1 MSARLETG
9 INKMELRFIK
19 TRFSQPT
26 QLILG
31 QYMKDLFVSE
41 IWRKSWYVYT
51 KYCLLI
57 EENENE
63 LKKKRKIVTL
73 AESRVAVERARN
85 DLLFWSWKDLYNWAK
100 SVNLN
105 YDNIVILIVSSWNV
119 DYYCRLLTAEVWGW
133 PLPQGSMEFGFVG
146 MQ

>member
-9 INKMELRFIK
+9 INKMELGFIK

-41 IWRKSWYVYT
+41 ISRQSYVYT

-57 EENENE
+57 EESENE
-63 LKKKRKIVTL
+63 LKKKGKL
-73 AESRVAVERARN
+73 
-85 DLLFWSWKDLYNWAK
+85 
-100 SVNLN
+100 
-105 YDNIVILIVSSWNV
+105 
-119 DYYCRLLTAEVWGW
+119 
-133 PLPQGSMEFGFVG
+133 
-146 MQ
+146 